1 VSLYQSVGH
10 VPIGA
15 LVSAE
20 AWLAAWVSSCDP
32 NVQPY
37 HLALSLLSS
46 NASGCQ
52 SGAWPLDSNHMLVG
66 IDPYGGTDPRASTVV
81 WNWDEDNPPWWGPY
95 DYYSSTVPVE
105 TVAQAHTVTLFLR
118 GVTVQPAKFN
128 TVYFDTASLTYDFPI
143 AWQIDQG
150 RAWPLSTSITIGLQT
165 PVSLTQVSVTLQD
178 PIGSPVPIDP
188 LSSTQSW
195 HFVPA
200 LEGAYRFTVT
210 AHELPDPLVKL
221 IEVQPLPFG
230 YQQDQL
236 LSSRVPSDSALI
248 TYVLAS
254 PITLTHLTS
263 LITDPLGLPLTAAVV
278 SSDFVG
284 DGYNF
289 VWYFTAEAGGWHT
302 VTLHADEFM
311 SPFVRRVLA
320 ATARI
325 YLPIVWRDY

>member
-1 VSLYQSVGH
+1 
-10 VPIGA
+10 
-15 LVSAE
+15 
-20 AWLAAWVSSCDP
+20 
-32 NVQPY
+32 
-37 HLALSLLSS
+37 
-46 NASGCQ
+46 
-52 SGAWPLDSNHMLVG
+52 
-66 IDPYGGTDPRASTVV
+66 
-81 WNWDEDNPPWWGPY
+81 
-95 DYYSSTVPVE
+95 
-105 TVAQAHTVTLFLR
+105 
-118 GVTVQPAKFN
+118 
-128 TVYFDTASLTYDFPI
+128 
-143 AWQIDQG
+143 
-150 RAWPLSTSITIGLQT
+150 
-165 PVSLTQVSVTLQD
+165 
-178 PIGSPVPIDP
+178 
-188 LSSTQSW
+188 
-195 HFVPA
+195 
-200 LEGAYRFTVT
+200 
-210 AHELPDPLVKL
+210 VKL